1 MSKSPLQSPY
11 QAFLSLLARYATFL
25 RYCAVGALASG
36 VFYGVANLSAL
47 LLKQVDSR
55 ENAQNLES
63 TFEKTL
69 SSRADE
75 VGVAIHKGAK
85 VDSSKDYS
93 ASAECMDCHA
103 ANAARNDK
111 NNPSKKV
118 DSNAFAQNAQNLE
131 TPQATNRQLQNVSEQ
146 AQDSRIFDK
155 NAEILQ
161 NNDSTNAARRQDFK
175 TFESNAQ
182 NVSESAQDSRILEL
196 QIGVFQG
203 SQGDKTSGLSTK
215 RADEIHDFSPKAES
229 SNQISTQNL
238 ATLLGSLAS
247 FLFGYFAQMR
257 LAFRAYPNHSTML
270 PRYLIVLALIALY
283 AQIIAYLGAFFTL
296 SYYLISAFIA
306 LSVPLFSYPLQ
317 KLWVFAKTSKGGG
330 RLSKDSA
337 FGLESWISSP
347 RFVNRPQVLSSL
359 RGLKSHD
366 SISKILESQ
375 SVDKQHTQILESA
388 FYIIKAFFSSLRD
401 TALAVAWQSK
411 RSAASLENKRSG
423 ASEAKQVSLENK
435 GYRSPLG
442 DVSLESIQAKTQTL
456 ESKSGSKSHKTRRSR
471 SFFSK
476 STASKFKLESTFS
489 LSSRADEVGVA
500 IHTSR
505 LESTLIKLDSSISA
519 FLNLIYFTQ
528 AHFLAVFFSPFL
540 WLIGLTPR
548 SFVRPLLL
556 APCSNFSKTNA
567 LFATAE
573 TMDCHADFQSARND
587 RNNATFGKADSRS
600 KAQPIRH
607 DSKHCGRA
615 LHSIPKPKTPQA
627 AGFLMKKPTPK
638 SSKNEDSRSKAKPT
652 HHDSK
657 HCGGAVVALRDFG
670 GRARLEV
677 CGCPKNRAINRIAY
691 PRLNRQ
697 HPISFLKESL

>member
-1 MSKSPLQSPY
+1 MKV
-11 QAFLSLLARYATFL
+11 
-25 RYCAVGALASG
+25 VGALASG

-118 DSNAFAQNAQNLE
+118 DSNAFTQNAQILE
-131 TPQATNRQLQNVSEQ
+131 TPQATNRQL
-146 AQDSRIFDK
+146 
-155 NAEILQ
+155 
-161 NNDSTNAARRQDFK
+161 
-175 TFESNAQ
+175 Q

-283 AQIIAYLGAFFTL
+283 AQIITYLGAFFTL

-330 RLSKDSA
+330 
-337 FGLESWISSP
+337 
-347 RFVNRPQVLSSL
+347 
-359 RGLKSHD
+359 
-366 SISKILESQ
+366 
-375 SVDKQHTQILESA
+375 
-388 FYIIKAFFSSLRD
+388 
-401 TALAVAWQSK
+401 
-411 RSAASLENKRSG
+411 
-423 ASEAKQVSLENK
+423 
-435 GYRSPLG
+435 
-442 DVSLESIQAKTQTL
+442 
-456 ESKSGSKSHKTRRSR
+456 
-471 SFFSK
+471 
-476 STASKFKLESTFS
+476 
-489 LSSRADEVGVA
+489 
-500 IHTSR
+500 
-505 LESTLIKLDSSISA
+505 
-519 FLNLIYFTQ
+519 
-528 AHFLAVFFSPFL
+528 
-540 WLIGLTPR
+540 
-548 SFVRPLLL
+548 
-556 APCSNFSKTNA
+556 
-567 LFATAE
+567 AT
-573 TMDCHADFQSARND
+573 
-587 RNNATFGKADSRS
+587 K
-600 KAQPIRH
+600 
-607 DSKHCGRA
+607 
-615 LHSIPKPKTPQA
+615 
-627 AGFLMKKPTPK
+627 
-638 SSKNEDSRSKAKPT
+638 
-652 HHDSK
+652 
-657 HCGGAVVALRDFG
+657 
-670 GRARLEV
+670 
-677 CGCPKNRAINRIAY
+677 
-691 PRLNRQ
+691 
-697 HPISFLKESL
+697 

>member
-25 RYCAVGALASG
+25 RYCVVGALASG

-47 LLKQVDSR
+47 LLKQVDSSPSTPAPSLQVSAAIHKNTAQKSQKVDSR
-55 ENAQNLES
+55 SEAQNLES
-63 TFEKTL
+63 TFEKTLSSRASEALFL

-93 ASAECMDCHA
+93 ASAETMDCHA
-103 ANAARNDK
+103 ANAARNDD
-111 NNPSKKV
+111 KKV
-118 DSNAFAQNAQNLE
+118 DSSNNAQTLKQQAQDSSAFTQNAQNLE
-131 TPQATNRQLQNVSEQ
+131 TPQVTNRQPQNASKQ

-155 NAEILQ
+155 NAEILH

-182 NVSESAQDSRILEL
+182 NLETPQAAGFCDDFGGFQAVGAGIYLVGNEQAHRAESTKTSEAVGDSRCFFSKSAQNKRSEVSLEKPTPKP
-196 QIGVFQG
+196 
-203 SQGDKTSGLSTK
+203 S
-215 RADEIHDFSPKAES
+215 KAES
-229 SNQISTQNL
+229 NRDPQHSQT

-257 LAFRAYPNHSTML
+257 LAFRACPNHSTML

-317 KLWVFAKTSKGGG
+317 KLWVFAGASKGGG

-347 RFVNRPQVLSSL
+347 RFVDRPQVLSSL
-359 RGLKSHD
+359 HGLKSHD
-366 SISKILESQ
+366 SISKI
-375 SVDKQHTQILESA
+375 
-388 FYIIKAFFSSLRD
+388 
-401 TALAVAWQSK
+401 
-411 RSAASLENKRSG
+411 
-423 ASEAKQVSLENK
+423 
-435 GYRSPLG
+435 
-442 DVSLESIQAKTQTL
+442 L
-456 ESKSGSKSHKTRRSR
+456 ESKSGSKSHKTRRSC

-476 STASKFKLESTFS
+476 STASNFTLESTFTQSTDSISKILESTFS

-500 IHTSR
+500 IHTSI
-505 LESTLIKLDSSISA
+505 LESTLTKLDSSISA

-556 APCSNFSKTNA
+556 APCNNFSKTNT

-573 TMDCHADFQSARND
+573 KMDCHASIAARNDGVWEVDCHADFQSARND
-587 RNNATFGKADSRS
+587 RNNATTQKV
-600 KAQPIRH
+600 
-607 DSKHCGRA
+607 
-615 LHSIPKPKTPQA
+615 
-627 AGFLMKKPTPK
+627 
-638 SSKNEDSRSKAKPT
+638 DSRSKAKPT

-657 HCGGAVVALRDFG
+657 HCGGAGVALRDFG

-677 CGCPKNRAINRIAY
+677 CGCPQNRAINRIAY
-691 PRLNRQ
+691 PRLNRRQ
-697 HPISFLKESL
+697 RQKHLISFLKESL

>member
-25 RYCAVGALASG
+25 RYCVVGALASG

-47 LLKQVDSR
+47 LLKQADSSPSTPAPSLRVSEASAAIHKNTAQKSQKVDSR
-55 ENAQNLES
+55 SEAQSLES
-63 TFEKTL
+63 TFEKTLSSRASEALFL

-85 VDSSKDYS
+85 ADSSKDYP
-93 ASAECMDCHA
+93 ASAETMDCHA
-103 ANAARNDK
+103 ANAARNDD
-111 NNPSKKV
+111 KKV
-118 DSNAFAQNAQNLE
+118 DSSNNAQTLK
-131 TPQATNRQLQNVSEQ
+131 QQ

-155 NAEILQ
+155 NAEILH

-229 SNQISTQNL
+229 NRDPQHSQT

-247 FLFGYFAQMR
+247 FIFGYFAQMR

-283 AQIIAYLGAFFTL
+283 AQIIAYLGAFFGL
-296 SYYLISAFIA
+296 SYYLVSAFIA

-317 KLWVFAKTSKGGG
+317 KLWVFAGASKGGG
-330 RLSKDSA
+330 QLRRVGFLRRDSA
-337 FGLESWISSP
+337 CSDKSPILRRGLAHYRLDKSLRPRLENKGHRSALADVSLESGDFSSTILES
-347 RFVNRPQVLSSL
+347 QSSTESTNPTASDSTP
-359 RGLKSHD
+359 KHTQSHD
-366 SISKILESQ
+366 SISKI
-375 SVDKQHTQILESA
+375 
-388 FYIIKAFFSSLRD
+388 
-401 TALAVAWQSK
+401 
-411 RSAASLENKRSG
+411 
-423 ASEAKQVSLENK
+423 
-435 GYRSPLG
+435 
-442 DVSLESIQAKTQTL
+442 L
-456 ESKSGSKSHKTRRSR
+456 ESKSGSKSHKTRRSC

-476 STASKFKLESTFS
+476 STASKFKLESAFS
-489 LSSRADEVGVA
+489 LSSRASEALFLSSRADEVGVA
-500 IHTSR
+500 IHTSI
-505 LESTLIKLDSSISA
+505 LESTLTKLDSSISA

-548 SFVRPLLL
+548 SFMCPLLL

-567 LFATAE
+567 LFAAAE
-573 TMDCHADFQSARND
+573 CVDCHADFQSARND
-587 RNNATFGKADSRS
+587 GVWEVDCHATITARNDRNNAIFGKV
-600 KAQPIRH
+600 
-607 DSKHCGRA
+607 
-615 LHSIPKPKTPQA
+615 
-627 AGFLMKKPTPK
+627 
-638 SSKNEDSRSKAKPT
+638 DSRSKAKPT

-677 CGCPKNRAINRIAY
+677 CGCPQNRAINRIAY
-691 PRLNRQ
+691 PRLNRRQ
-697 HPISFLKESL
+697 RQKHLIPFLKESL